1 MKKQEIINNQ
11 EYGLLVIDNIT
22 NKNFLVFYIQPQEVN
37 KGSAISSCFHFAF
50 RNLDPLE
57 LVPKFNYN
65 QAYL

>member
-37 KGSAISSCFHFAF
+37 KGSAIPSCFHVEFG
-50 RNLDPLE
+50 NLYFPE
-57 LVPKFNYN
+57 LGPKFTYN